1 MPMNISN
8 TKERI
13 LAVAEALIQ
22 KDGYNAFSF
31 KDIATAINIKTASIH
46 YHFPSKEDLGV
57 AVISWHADKIAA
69 VLSDISNNLSLS
81 AKEKIQK
88 FFEAILT
95 ITYNAENKMCLGGMF
110 ASDFQSLPVSIQN
123 QAKKFFELII
133 EWLKGVL
140 ETSAYDN
147 ESALSVAKQIISLIE
162 GGLLLAR
169 LYGDETFLEG
179 VRHFIDQTIK

>member
-1 MPMNISN
+1 MNISN

-69 VLSDISNNLSLS
+69 VLSDISNNSSLS
-81 AKEKIQK
+81 AKEKIQ
-88 FFEAILT
+88 
-95 ITYNAENKMCLGGMF
+95 N
-110 ASDFQSLPVSIQN
+110 SLMP
-123 QAKKFFELII
+123 F
-133 EWLKGVL
+133 
-140 ETSAYDN
+140 
-147 ESALSVAKQIISLIE
+147 
-162 GGLLLAR
+162 
-169 LYGDETFLEG
+169 
-179 VRHFIDQTIK
+179 